1 MIEMITVKE
10 FDSVIK
16 KAQDIISIDITT
28 EITNVRF
35 IAEEYDV
42 KIQNDGIF
50 YLVTEEMQITIA
62 LDGAFI
68 DRLPDQESYL
78 IVTKN
83 NEKIKITI

>member
-1 MIEMITVKE
+1 MITVKE

-28 EITNVRF
+28 EITNVHF
-35 IAEEYDV
+35 ISEEYDV
-42 KIQNDGIF
+42 KIQNGGIF
-50 YLVTEEMQITIA
+50 YLGTEEMQITIA

-68 DRLPDQESYL
+68 YRLPDQESYL